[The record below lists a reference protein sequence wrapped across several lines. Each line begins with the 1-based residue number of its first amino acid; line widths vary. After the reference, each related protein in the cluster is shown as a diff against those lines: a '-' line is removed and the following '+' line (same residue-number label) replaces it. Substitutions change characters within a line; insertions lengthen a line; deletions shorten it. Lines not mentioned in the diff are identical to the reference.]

1 MLQDRGRQKGKE
13 DKLCSMFTADLRGSW
28 VGAVIRQNTGDSM
41 TPLLLFL
48 LLVSTGN
55 SLAVLAGEDLCGHR
69 QVDVED
75 PKLSPAAA
83 ALPGGLSFFQVLA
96 PSTSCISPLDNSNLL
111 LPLRWDLASL
121 NSLAS
126 WYGRRPH
133 RQRPTAASDG
143 SRLVLKPHR
152 G

>member
-41 TPLLLFL
+41 TLLFL

-96 PSTSCISPLDNSNLL
+96 PFLHLSSGQQQ
-111 LPLRWDLASL
+111 LASAPQMGL
-121 NSLAS
+121 GLSEFSGVLV
-126 WYGRRPH
+126 WK
-133 RQRPTAASDG
+133 AASPAA
-143 SRLVLKPHR
+143 SYCCI
-152 G
+152 